1 MGIIND
7 VLFGGSEKKAAQA
20 QANATKESM
29 QITKE
34 GVQEAKNAL
43 NEISPLALQML
54 GGSAQQGIDLL
65 GAATQSQANLAQEGN
80 VKAQEQIANSL
91 PMIQAAL
98 MGQPLDFSKMQATKL
113 QLPNMGFLNQKVSPN
128 INIPQQQQPMQQPMQ
143 PAQTPF
149 NRVGSSQGFDIQ
161 KLLSG
166 IGFGSQS
173 PVSARVSQ
181 R

>member
-7 VLFGGSEKKAAQA
+7 VLFGGAEKKAAQA

-98 MGQPLDFSKMQATKL
+98 MGTPLDFSKMQATKL

-128 INIPQQQQPMQQPMQ
+128 INIPQQQQPMQQP
-143 PAQTPF
+143 AQTPF
-149 NRVGSSQGFDIQ
+149 NRVGGSQGFDIQ

-173 PVSARVSQ
+173 PFSARVSQ